1 MQKESLKK
9 LIIKMKK
16 IKIILFIVTIFNTG
30 IAQDGITSAQLEAIK
45 KLTENIN
52 TAPDFSLSS
61 LDDST
66 YTLSNMKENVVL
78 LNFWA
83 TWCGPCRMEIP
94 DFNELYLKHHEE
106 GFEILGIAM
115 DGSKKSLKNFTK
127 SYTMEYPILY
137 GSARDLN
144 KVSMDYGGVMSLP
157 TSVLIGKNNE
167 VIRTYPGA
175 ILKSYNPQQYATFV
189 YEIEKALSLSEHQE
203 KISSKVIGPSKK

>member
-1 MQKESLKK
+1 MKK
-9 LIIKMKK
+9 LN
-16 IKIILFIVTIFNTG
+16 IILVIITIIGSGMAQEG
-30 IAQDGITSAQLEAIK
+30 ISPAQLEAIK

-52 TAPDFSLSS
+52 TAPDFTLSS

-94 DFNELYLKHHEE
+94 DFNELYLKHHKE

-115 DGSKKSLKNFTK
+115 DGTKKSLKNFTK

-144 KVSMDYGGVMSLP
+144 KVSMNYGGVMSLP
-157 TSVLIGKNNE
+157 TSVLIGRNNE

-175 ILKSYNPQQYATFV
+175 ILKSYNPQQYAAFV
-189 YEIEKALSLSEHQE
+189 YEIEKALS
-203 KISSKVIGPSKK
+203 KK

>member
-1 MQKESLKK
+1 
-9 LIIKMKK
+9 MK
-16 IKIILFIVTIFNTG
+16 IFKIILFIMFISATL
-30 IAQDGITSAQLEAIK
+30 IAQDGISSAQREAIK
-45 KLTENIN
+45 KMTESIN
-52 TAPDFSLSS
+52 TAPDFTLTSLA
-61 LDDST
+61 DST
-66 YTLSNMKENVVL
+66 YTLSNMKDKVVL
-78 LNFWA
+78 VNFWA

-94 DFNELYLKHHEE
+94 DFNELYLKHHKE

-115 DGSKKSLKNFTK
+115 DGTKKSLKNFTK
-127 SYTMEYPILY
+127 SYKMEYPILY

-189 YEIEKALSLSEHQE
+189 YEIEKALS
-203 KISSKVIGPSKK
+203 KK

>member
-1 MQKESLKK
+1 MKEKASLKK
-9 LIIKMKK
+9 MINKLKKLNSALLII
-16 IKIILFIVTIFNTG
+16 TIFSSG
-30 IAQDGITSAQLEAIK
+30 IAQDGISSAQLEAIK
-45 KLTENIN
+45 KLTDNIN
-52 TAPDFSLSS
+52 TAPDFTLSS

-66 YTLSNMKENVVL
+66 YTLSNMKNNVVL

-94 DFNELYLKHHEE
+94 DFNELYLKHHKE
-106 GFEILGIAM
+106 GLEILGIAM
-115 DGSKKSLKNFTK
+115 DGTKKSLKNFTK

-137 GSARDLN
+137 GSARNLN

-157 TSVLIGKNNE
+157 TSILIGKNNE

-189 YEIEKALSLSEHQE
+189 YEIEKA
-203 KISSKVIGPSKK
+203 ISKK

>member
-1 MQKESLKK
+1 MKK
-9 LIIKMKK
+9 LN
-16 IKIILFIVTIFNTG
+16 IILLIMVISASVM
-30 IAQDGITSAQLEAIK
+30 AQDEISSAQREAIK
-45 KLTENIN
+45 KMTENIN
-52 TAPDFSLSS
+52 TAPDFTLTS

-66 YTLSNMKENVVL
+66 YTLSNMKDNVVL
-78 LNFWA
+78 VNFWA

-94 DFNELYLKHHEE
+94 DFNELYLKHHKE
-106 GFEILGIAM
+106 GFEILGVAM
-115 DGSKKSLKNFTK
+115 DGTKKSLKNFTK

-167 VIRTYPGA
+167 LIRTYPGA

-189 YEIEKALSLSEHQE
+189 YEIEKALSKE
-203 KISSKVIGPSKK
+203 

>member
-1 MQKESLKK
+1 MMVKESLKK
-9 LIIKMKK
+9 LIAKMKK
-16 IKIILFIVTIFNTG
+16 LNIILFILVIVSSGMTQN
-30 IAQDGITSAQLEAIK
+30 GITAAQLEAIK

-52 TAPDFSLSS
+52 TAPDFTLSS

-66 YTLSNMKENVVL
+66 YTLSNMKDNVVL

-94 DFNELYLKHHEE
+94 DFNELYLKHHKE

-115 DGSKKSLKNFTK
+115 DGTKKSLKNFTK

-137 GSARDLN
+137 GNARDLN

-175 ILKSYNPQQYATFV
+175 ILKSYNPQHYAAFV
-189 YEIEKALSLSEHQE
+189 YEIEKALS
-203 KISSKVIGPSKK
+203 KK